1 MPYAVADVLPTLT
14 VQGPVGATNIGP
26 GTNAIYAEDSLQ
38 PSDVVTLIKGKHILH
53 FGGEL
58 LDFRDNSTPW
68 GNINAAS
75 LTFSGAF
82 TRSGY
87 TVTPSGLAYAAFLLG
102 AGASGSAGY
111 PPLAGPRTQD
121 R

>member
-1 MPYAVADVLPTLT
+1 
-14 VQGPVGATNIGP
+14 VGGASIGP

-87 TVTPSGLAYAAFLLG
+87 NVTSTGLGYADFLLG
-102 AGASGSAGY
+102 AVSSWNAGY
-111 PPLAGPRTQD
+111 TPITGARQIKPT
-121 R
+121 